1 MTPVEIRNAVFPKKA
16 IGGVDESR
24 VREFLERVSLDMEES
39 MKDVRRMEGELD
51 SVRQRMEEN
60 QSLETAL
67 KDALM
72 SAQKTTGTLKKN
84 AEKESLLLLREAEL
98 KAEKILDD
106 ARSELKGLNDEVRG
120 LRNMKQKLR
129 SEMKVLLQSYMDILS
144 SEDR

>member
-1 MTPVEIRNAVFPKKA
+1 
-16 IGGVDESR
+16 
-24 VREFLERVSLDMEES
+24 
-39 MKDVRRMEGELD
+39 MEGELD